1 MEHIQKKAAEIAS
14 FFLNNLS
21 RFDKVYIVSHKDTDG
36 ITACALLYLTLTRF
50 KKVET
55 KIIPQIYLKTLDEL
69 KKEIGDNLVVFSDL
83 GSSFCR
89 EISEKFRY
97 YIILDHHP
105 VKNCKENVL
114 NPHLF
119 GYNGAYDLSGAGA
132 AYFFCKNLY
141 PGIKKYSYLAI
152 VGAIGDKQNDP
163 FQNLNLEI
171 IKEGKGIFER
181 YGKNIFI
188 ENVEDDLRDGE
199 YFSSLV
205 NACGTLNKADLG
217 LQVCIQNKEAI
228 KEAKKIF
235 EQYDEELNTA
245 LKHFLGNK
253 DKIIEENKERSVYFI
268 VSDMKRSLTGPLST
282 LLIKVFNDKPVIVIS
297 KRNNLKISARGTKK
311 LVSQGLHLGE
321 ALKTA
326 VSRKGEGG
334 GHDIASGA
342 VYNGKIEEFM
352 EKVDFE
358 IKKQFKKNFLI
369 EGEIIINYEDE
380 ETAASTA
387 EAVNVD
393 NEKTLKATLI
403 ESYNNKNEFITL
415 IKSENIGTFKNVI
428 DDMLVCIKSSEI
440 MKE

>member
-1 MEHIQKKAAEIAS
+1 MENVQKKAAEIAS
-14 FFLNNLS
+14 FFLDNLS
-21 RFDKVYIVSHKDTDG
+21 KFDKIYIVSHKDTDG
-36 ITACALLYLTLTRF
+36 ITACALLYLTLSRF

-55 KIIPQIYLKTLDEL
+55 KIISQIYLKTLDEL
-69 KKEIGDNLVVFSDL
+69 KKEVGDNLVVFSDL
-83 GSSFCR
+83 GSSFCK
-89 EISEKFRY
+89 EISEKFKY

-105 VKNCKENVL
+105 VKNCEGNVL

-132 AYFFCKNLY
+132 AYLFCKNLY
-141 PGIKKYSYLAI
+141 PEIKKYSHLAI

-171 IKEGKGIFER
+171 IKEGKGVFER

-205 NACGTLNKADLG
+205 NACGTLNKEYLG
-217 LQVCIQNKEAI
+217 LQVCIRNKEAI
-228 KEAKKIF
+228 KKAKEIF
-235 EQYDEELNTA
+235 KEYDKELNIS
-245 LKHFLGNK
+245 LEYFLENK
-253 DKIIEENKERSVYFI
+253 DNIIEENKERSAYFI
-268 VSDMKRSLTGPLST
+268 VSDTKRSLTGPLST

-326 VSRKGEGG
+326 VERKGEGG

-342 VYNGKIEEFM
+342 VYNGKIEEFI

-358 IKKQFKKNFLI
+358 IKKHFKKKFLI
-369 EGEIIINYEDE
+369 EGEITINYKNEK
-380 ETAASTA
+380 TAASAA
-387 EAVNVD
+387 EAIDID
-393 NEKTLKATLI
+393 NEKPLKATI
-403 ESYNNKNEFITL
+403 VESYNNKNEFITL
-415 IKSENIGTFKNVI
+415 VKSENVGTFKNVI
-428 DDMLVCIKSSEI
+428 DDILVCIKSSEI